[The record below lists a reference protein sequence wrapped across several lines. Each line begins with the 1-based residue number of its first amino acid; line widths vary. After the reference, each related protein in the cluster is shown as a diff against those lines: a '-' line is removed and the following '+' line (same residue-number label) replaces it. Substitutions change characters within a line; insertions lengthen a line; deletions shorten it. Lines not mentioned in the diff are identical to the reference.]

1 MFPSSATCFII
12 LLIGTISP
20 WVLLGR
26 PPSSFWAWIKAID
39 KSLWRQQD
47 AEMKHVAQNNKQQ
60 HKKIAW
66 CIFLGL
72 ERKTHVRHSGSHQKR
87 WRFSAHE
94 PTLKPPL
101 ASEALLGFDSF
112 FLIIVVA
119 PARAP
124 LSPRHLLAGGGGGW
138 DLGPDL
144 LFMSC
149 LFFLSWV
156 FELFC
161 SLDFIYFFWMVL
173 YKSSLLLLLSTH
185 FFPRY

>member
-124 LSPRHLLAGGGGGW
+124 LSPRHLLAGGGGGGLRFGSRSALYVLSFFFELSIW
-138 DLGPDL
+138 VI
-144 LFMSC
+144 LFTWLY
-149 LFFLSWV
+149 LFFLNGA
-156 FELFC
+156 
-161 SLDFIYFFWMVL
+161 I
-173 YKSSLLLLLSTH
+173 
-185 FFPRY
+185 